1 MLGMDRMYEI
11 VLKTS
16 ARQEDA
22 LVARM
27 AVSGLGL
34 LAGLDADTIGDLQTV
49 VNECMDCLIHQP
61 VKPENLELRG
71 WVEDQK
77 LRLRFEALG
86 NAGQADENPL
96 DLEVVRGILE
106 TLMPEVELCSDGRG
120 VCSIACS
127 IAV

>member
-1 MLGMDRMYEI
+1 MDRMYEI
-11 VLKTS
+11 VLRTS

-49 VNECMDCLIHQP
+49 VNECVDCLIHQP

-77 LRLRFEALG
+77 LRLHFEALG

-106 TLMPEVELCSDGRG
+106 TLMPEVELFSDGRG

>member
-1 MLGMDRMYEI
+1 MYEI
-11 VLKTS
+11 ALKTS
-16 ARQEDA
+16 AKQEDA

-49 VNECMDCLIHQP
+49 VNECVDCLIHQP

-71 WVEDQK
+71 WVEKEK
-77 LRLRFEALG
+77 LHLCFDALG
-86 NAGQADENPL
+86 NAGQTDEKPL
-96 DLEVVRGILE
+96 DLDVVRGILE
-106 TLMPEVELCSDGRG
+106 TLMPEVQLCSDMRG
-120 VCSIACS
+120 VCSIACA